1 MREQELFRCTIMRGG
16 TSKAVFLK
24 KNELPEDPIL
34 RDKIILAIL
43 EVQT

>member
-16 TSKAVFLK
+16 TSKAVLK

-34 RDKIILAIL
+34 RDKIILAIFGS
-43 EVQT
+43 QT